1 MRPKFP
7 STDGVACHDRHDGC
21 GTHSYFLA
29 ASEQGV
35 HEAAHEGG
43 VEAVL
48 GREVGHERVGDTLG
62 VGLCNF
68 YIDTVMIDEDTTFGV
83 WRWQ

>member
-21 GTHSYFLA
+21 GTHRYFLA

-43 VEAVL
+43 VESVL
-48 GREVGHERVGDTLG
+48 RWKLGYDGVRDTLG
-62 VGLCNF
+62 DDCQPGGEASDHVR
-68 YIDTVMIDEDTTFGV
+68 DGV
-83 WRWQ
+83 LQAV